1 MRTHGVPNF
10 PYPAPHGGI
19 QLTPGSGVDPSS
31 PQFQSAQHDCRH
43 LIPAGPPP
51 SPAQIARQRAQFLR
65 FVACMRSH
73 GEPNLPDPTFS
84 GGSVNLDLGSQS
96 GVDPSS
102 PQFRAAQRACQ
113 ADLPGK
119 PVATGAAGG
128 GGQNTRAG

>member
-1 MRTHGVPNF
+1 
-10 PYPAPHGGI
+10 
-19 QLTPGSGVDPSS
+19 
-31 PQFQSAQHDCRH
+31 
-43 LIPAGPPP
+43 
-51 SPAQIARQRAQFLR
+51 
-65 FVACMRSH
+65 MRSL

-84 GGSVNLDLGSQS
+84 GGSVSLDVGSHS